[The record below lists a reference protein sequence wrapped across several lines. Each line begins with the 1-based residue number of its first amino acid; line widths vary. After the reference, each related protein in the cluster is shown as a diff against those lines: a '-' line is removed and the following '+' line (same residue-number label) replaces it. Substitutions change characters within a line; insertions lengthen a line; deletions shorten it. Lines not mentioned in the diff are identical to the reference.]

1 MSKEKLQIQGS
12 VTPAAYGA
20 HVSKETKE
28 ATKKKIEELIKE
40 ETKIVRGIFQYF
52 ETPGGTTT
60 VSVKKYPGIE
70 PFKKTMTDGMMY
82 EIPLYVAR
90 FLNGVDVSAGAM
102 GDSNTRNANIGT
114 CSYGVHGFQ
123 MAGANGQMTAGY
135 EAHVPQLG
143 NTIVPIVGITKR
155 VKRFGFQS
163 TEFGAFE

>member
-1 MSKEKLQIQGS
+1 MTKEKLQIQGS

-40 ETKIVRGIFQYF
+40 ETKIVRGIFQY
-52 ETPGGTTT
+52 
-60 VSVKKYPGIE
+60 
-70 PFKKTMTDGMMY
+70 MY